1 MEALF
6 MNYTFKKNCYKSIQ
20 AVMLGVSVLGL
31 AACGATKEEAAP
43 VVKDPSSLTLKEI
56 ETKAKEEGTINSV
69 GMPDSWA
76 NWGET
81 WNEVMKKYT
90 LEHNDTDL
98 SSAEEIAKMESEGE
112 NATADIG
119 DVGISF
125 GPIAEQKELAM
136 PYKTSYWDEVPD
148 WAKDDNGDW
157 VVGYQGTIAFFTN
170 KELVDNPPKSW
181 DDILKGDYKVT
192 VGDVQRG
199 TQNQMAVLA
208 AAIAYGGDETN
219 LQPGID
225 YFVKLAKQGR
235 LSLTDA
241 KPANIEKGEVEVAL
255 VWDFNALGYADQIN
269 RDQFEVTIPNEGSV
283 VSGYATIINK
293 FAKHPYAAMATRE
306 YILSDEGQINLAKG
320 FARPIR
326 DVELPKEVAEKM
338 VPEEQYKNAKPIEDY
353 KAWEET
359 AKNLPQLWQEEV
371 LVHVK

>member
-1 MEALF
+1 
-6 MNYTFKKNCYKSIQ
+6 MNRTFKKNCYKSIQ
-20 AVMLGVSVLGL
+20 ALMLGVSVLGL
-31 AACGATKEEAAP
+31 AACGATNEEAAP

-56 ETKAKEEGTINSV
+56 ETKAKVEGTINSV

-125 GPIAEQKELAM
+125 GPIAEQKELTM
-136 PYKTSYWDEVPD
+136 PYKTSYWDGVPE

-181 DDILKGDYKVT
+181 DDILRGDYKVT

-208 AAIAYGGDETN
+208 AAIANGGDETN

-225 YFVKLAKQGR
+225 FFAKLAKQGR

-269 RDQFEVTIPNEGSV
+269 RDQFEVTIPTEGSV

-293 FAKHPYAAMATRE
+293 FAKHPHAAMATRE

-359 AKNLPQLWQEEV
+359 AKNLPQIWQEEV

>member
-1 MEALF
+1 
-6 MNYTFKKNCYKSIQ
+6 MNYKFKKNCYKSIQ
-20 AVMLGVSVLGL
+20 VLMLGASVLGL
-31 AACGATKEEAAP
+31 AACGGTKEEAAP
-43 VVKDPSSLTLKEI
+43 VVKDPSTLTLKEI

-81 WNEVMKKYT
+81 WNEVTKKYT

-125 GPIAEQKELAM
+125 GPIAEQKELTT
-136 PYKTSYWDEVPD
+136 PYKTSYWEEVPD

-225 YFVKLAKQGR
+225 YFAKLAKQGR

-269 RDQFEVTIPNEGSV
+269 RDQFEVAIPSEGSV

-293 FAKHPYAAMATRE
+293 YAKHPYAAMATRE

-338 VPEEQYKNAKPIEDY
+338 VPEVQYKNAKPIEDY

>member
-1 MEALF
+1 MKIKL
-6 MNYTFKKNCYKSIQ
+6 TKKSYKTIQ
-20 AVMLGVSVLGL
+20 VVMLGISVLGL
-31 AACGATKEEAAP
+31 GACGKTEDSKSK
-43 VVKDPSSLTLKEI
+43 VVTTSNLTLKEI
-56 ETKAKEEGTINSV
+56 ETKAKKEGEVNSV

-81 WNEVMKKYT
+81 WSEVTNKYT
-90 LEHNDTDL
+90 LKHSDTDL
-98 SSAEEIAKMESEGE
+98 SSAEEIAKMESEKE

-119 DVGISF
+119 DVGMSF
-125 GPIAEQKELAM
+125 GPIAEQKKLTI
-136 PYKTSYWDEVPD
+136 PYKTSYWDEIPD

-157 VVGYQGTIAFFTN
+157 VVGYQGTIAFMTN

-208 AAIAYGGDETN
+208 AAMAFGGDESN
-219 LQPGID
+219 IQPGID
-225 YFVKLAKQGR
+225 FFVKLAKQGR

-255 VWDFNALGYADQIN
+255 VWDFNALGYAEQIN
-269 RDQFEVTIPNEGSV
+269 RSQFDISIPTEGSV

-293 FAKHPYAAMATRE
+293 YAKHPYSAMATRE
-306 YILSDEGQINLAKG
+306 YILSDEGQVNLAKG

-338 VPEEQYKNAKPIEDY
+338 VPKEQYKKAKPISDF
-353 KAWEET
+353 KAWENT
-359 AKNLPQLWQEEV
+359 AKTLPQIWQEEV
-371 LVHVK
+371 LVNVK